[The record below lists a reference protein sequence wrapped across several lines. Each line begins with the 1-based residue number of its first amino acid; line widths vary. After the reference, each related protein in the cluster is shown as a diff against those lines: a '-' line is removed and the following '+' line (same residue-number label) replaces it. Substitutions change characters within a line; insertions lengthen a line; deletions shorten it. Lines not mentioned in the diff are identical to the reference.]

1 MEKLIKKLDRR
12 LKIIKYEEDNDII
25 TIYAKRTNKF
35 AICPCCGNKS
45 SSINTRYYR
54 TIKDLPIQDTKV
66 ILKIEAKTFFCNNK
80 NCEINTFS
88 ETFDFI
94 EKRSR
99 MTTRLK
105 ERIIDDS
112 KGMSARAAKATINK
126 GLTSVSD
133 DTILRLLKKNNTN
146 SK

>member
-1 MEKLIKKLDRR
+1 MEKLIKKLDKR

-25 TIYAKRTNKF
+25 TIYAKRTNKS
-35 AICPCCGNKS
+35 AICPCCGKKS
-45 SSINTRYYR
+45 YNINTRYYR
-54 TIKDLPIQDTKV
+54 SIKDLPIQDTKV
-66 ILKIEAKTFFCNNK
+66 ILKLEAKTFFCNNK
-80 NCEINTFS
+80 DCEINTFA

-99 MTTRLK
+99 MTIRLK